1 MRDSILLFD
10 LGGVLVDLADPV
22 EAIGLDMTGE
32 EFWSTWLHSPLVKSF
47 ETGQLSTAEFVTQF
61 GAELGFDEAQE
72 FDRALRRWRLPMF
85 SGAEQALQ
93 SLTQS
98 HTVALLSNTNE
109 IHWNHVNTQ
118 SNVFSEFDKLF
129 LSYETGNAKP
139 TEAAFDDVVRH
150 FDCDPAQI
158 VFFDDSVGNVD
169 AARQKGLRAV
179 QVSGWGNVESEL
191 ARILH
196 S

>member
-1 MRDSILLFD
+1 MRDPILLFD
-10 LGGVLVDLADPV
+10 LGGVLVDLANPV
-22 EAIGLDMTGE
+22 EAIGLDMTSE
-32 EFWSTWLHSPLVKSF
+32 EFWTTWLQSPLVRRF
-47 ETGQLSTAEFVTQF
+47 ETGRLATTDFIGQF
-61 GAELGFDEAQE
+61 GTELGFDEAAE

-93 SLTQS
+93 SLTQL

-118 SNVFSEFDKLF
+118 SEVFAQFDKLF

-150 FDCDPAQI
+150 FDCDPSQI
-158 VFFDDSVGNVD
+158 VFFDDSAGNVD
-169 AARQKGLRAV
+169 AARQRGLRAV
-179 QVSGWGNVESEL
+179 QVSGWDKVEIEL
-191 ARILH
+191 ARILRP
-196 S
+196 